1 MIGVVATAANTDT
14 FVSYTVLPYVTLSIG
29 SADYASHSQQTL
41 AFPSLTD
48 ADWERGYVEQNESVD
63 LTVVA
68 NTSWT
73 LTSQLLSPVR
83 WIGSGLGPEQNA
95 TLSWTVLP
103 SGDATDLVREAGQTP
118 QIVASGDRGMH
129 QFSLRYRV
137 DLQSF
142 VADSA
147 GIEGVE
153 AVVLYTVVAD

>member
-95 TLSWTVLP
+95 TLSWTVL
-103 SGDATDLVREAGQTP
+103 VREAGQTP

-137 DLQSF
+137 DLQAF